1 LILAPNSTGT
11 LRSSDDVNPLLR
23 GLRKRSESS
32 NRSSRTEN
40 AARRTQ
46 RGRSRSSSDT
56 AVFENSQN
64 LARFGSSV
72 RKGGKPYEGRHS
84 AKAEKPIGS
93 RATLRSASVAI
104 AHSCGGQAHERKA
117 PAVLRKHSREWRDS
131 PRETSETLG
140 KDKAHGSMGRVCGVK
155 TANRATASTG
165 DKRPEVA
172 VQNFK

>member
-104 AHSCGGQAHERKA
+104 APVAA
-117 PAVLRKHSREWRDS
+117 
-131 PRETSETLG
+131 
-140 KDKAHGSMGRVCGVK
+140 
-155 TANRATASTG
+155 
-165 DKRPEVA
+165 DKRMRGRRPRSCENIRGNGGTARARRVRPLERIKPTGA
-172 VQNFK
+172 WAEFAA